1 MLYLY
6 ITSMDL
12 FLKIQAQIIYI
23 INPTHFIIYIYLWS
37 NITNSFSPKI
47 LYVYVE
53 GQAEYWQ

>member
-1 MLYLY
+1 
-6 ITSMDL
+6 MDL
-12 FLKIQAQIIYI
+12 FLKIQAQIIYF